1 MFWELQN
8 ITRSLQG
15 CKEFLQIYITE
26 MIHVWAHLQ
35 LESEMVHSHRH
46 MALVIHGRRTLGAAT
61 FTLYRGGISTVEN
74 KRRNFFFYLPLL
86 AETLVLMLRWD
97 RHLYIS
103 ACLSKRAQDHSLA
116 MGTTGTEQPMS
127 VQSNFLSFQKQVF
140 TWKLCAGR
148 GPCPMVIPKSSP
160 SSREG
165 CLIHATSILET
176 VLTIS

>member
-74 KRRNFFFYLPLL
+74 KRRNFFFTCLYWQKLWCSCWGEIDTYTSLPVSQKGLRTILWQWGQL
-86 AETLVLMLRWD
+86 ALNSPCQCSQTFLASRSKYSHGNCVL
-97 RHLYIS
+97 
-103 ACLSKRAQDHSLA
+103 
-116 MGTTGTEQPMS
+116 
-127 VQSNFLSFQKQVF
+127 
-140 TWKLCAGR
+140 AGV
-148 GPCPMVIPKSSP
+148 PA
-160 SSREG
+160 
-165 CLIHATSILET
+165 LW
-176 VLTIS
+176 